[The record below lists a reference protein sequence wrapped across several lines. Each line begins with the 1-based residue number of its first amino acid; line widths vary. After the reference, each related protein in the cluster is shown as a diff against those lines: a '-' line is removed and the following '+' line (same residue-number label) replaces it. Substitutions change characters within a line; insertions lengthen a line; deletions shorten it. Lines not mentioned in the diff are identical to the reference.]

1 MAGIGAFRRFFPAA
15 IFLTVAAASIVTA
28 GYAYMA
34 ATEAARLKLEG
45 AADDAISRIETRLEL
60 HLSLLRATVALFKTG
75 DGSVGRDALRSFV
88 SALDIDGRYA
98 GIRGI
103 GYARLIRT
111 GGEAAAEND
120 LIRNYGGERAIWPGP
135 RQQSP
140 AVVTLLEPTNQT
152 NRATLGFDMMSEPV
166 RRDAIERAIETGEPQ
181 ATSRVALVRG
191 DGAPE
196 ESGFL
201 VYLPL
206 ILGVGADAPRD
217 ARVAATAGL
226 VYAAFRGEDLFSA
239 ALAKAPIL
247 PLAIEVFDG
256 DTTAA
261 NLLFSAQVAPDD
273 KASADLRARREM
285 QFAGRQWTLL
295 FQPTSGFEWPT
306 SRLIALAFGVLGL
319 MLAIALAWVASSGE
333 KAFAAVSA
341 LNAAGEKNLQEKDL
355 LLQEMNHRIKNSIA
369 RVVAI
374 ARQTANGAADLDD
387 FVKSFSA
394 RMQAMAASQ
403 DLLIRS
409 SRQGADLRELLAK
422 EIEQVL
428 GRNMNPDRLSGP
440 DVEVDRA
447 ATQALGLTFHELATN
462 ALKYGALAGGN
473 NDLSVRWNVTGREHD
488 RNLVIFWREQGSGRL
503 SEPAKRGFGTKLIEA
518 NIVRELGGSIERR
531 YPDDGMMVEITIPLN
546 AASADKEKGRSRG

>member
-1 MAGIGAFRRFFPAA
+1 VAGIGAFRRFFPAA
-15 IFLTVAAASIVTA
+15 IFLTVAAASTVTA

-60 HLSLLRATVALFKTG
+60 HLSLLRATVALFKSG
-75 DGSVGRDALRSFV
+75 DGSVSRDALRSFV
-88 SALDIDGRYA
+88 LALDIDGRYA

-111 GGEAAAEND
+111 GAEAAAEND
-120 LIRNYGGERAIWPGP
+120 LIRNYGDQRPIWPGTSQLS
-135 RQQSP
+135 R
-140 AVVTLLEPTNQT
+140 AVVTLLEPTNET

-166 RRDAIERAIETGEPQ
+166 RRSAVDRAIETGEPQ
-181 ATSRVALVRG
+181 ATSRVGLAREG
-191 DGAPE
+191 GSD

-206 ILGVGADAPRD
+206 ILGVGGDAPRD

-239 ALAKAPIL
+239 ALAKAPLL
-247 PLAIEVFDG
+247 PLAIQVYDG
-256 DTTAA
+256 DPVEA

-273 KASADLRARREM
+273 RAGADLKARRDM

-295 FQPTSGFEWPT
+295 FQPTAGFEWPT
-306 SRLIALAFGVLGL
+306 SRLISLAFGVLGL
-319 MLAIALAWVASSGE
+319 LLAVALAWVASSGE

-374 ARQTANGAADLDD
+374 ARQTANGTTNLDD

-403 DLLIRS
+403 DLLTRS

-428 GRNMNPDRLSGP
+428 GRNMNQDRLSGP
-440 DVEVDRA
+440 DVEIDQA
-447 ATQALGLTFHELATN
+447 STQALGLTFHELATN

-503 SEPAKRGFGTKLIEA
+503 SEPVKRGFGSKLIEA

-531 YPDDGMMVEITIPLN
+531 YPDDGMIIEIAIPLN
-546 AASADKEKGRSRG
+546 GPADKEKGRSHG

>member
-45 AADDAISRIETRLEL
+45 TADDAISRIETRLEL

-75 DGSVGRDALRSFV
+75 DGSVSRDVLRSFV

-111 GGEAAAEND
+111 GAEAAAEND
-120 LIRNYGGERAIWPGP
+120 LIRNYGDQRPIWPGTSQLS
-135 RQQSP
+135 R
-140 AVVTLLEPTNQT
+140 AVVTLLEPTNET

-166 RRDAIERAIETGEPQ
+166 RRSAVDRAIETGEPQ
-181 ATSRVALVRG
+181 ATSRVGLVREG
-191 DGAPE
+191 GSD

-206 ILGVGADAPRD
+206 ILGVGGDAPRD

-226 VYAAFRGEDLFSA
+226 VYAAFRSEDLFSA
-239 ALAKAPIL
+239 ALAKAPLL
-247 PLAIEVFDG
+247 PLAIQVYDG
-256 DTTAA
+256 DPVEA

-273 KASADLRARREM
+273 RAGADLKARRDM

-295 FQPTSGFEWPT
+295 FQPTAGFEWPT
-306 SRLIALAFGVLGL
+306 SRLISLAFGVLGL
-319 MLAIALAWVASSGE
+319 LLAVALAWVASSGE
-333 KAFAAVSA
+333 KALAAVSA
-341 LNAAGEKNLQEKDL
+341 LNAAGEKNLQDKDL
-355 LLQEMNHRIKNSIA
+355 MLQEMNHRIKNSIA

-374 ARQTANGAADLDD
+374 ARQTANGATDLDD

-403 DLLIRS
+403 DLLTRS

-428 GRNMNPDRLSGP
+428 GRNMNQDRLSGP
-440 DVEVDRA
+440 DVEIDQA
-447 ATQALGLTFHELATN
+447 STQALGLTFHELATN

-503 SEPAKRGFGTKLIEA
+503 SEPAKRGFGSKLIEA

-531 YPDDGMMVEITIPLN
+531 YPDDGMIIEIAIPLN
-546 AASADKEKGRSRG
+546 GPADKEKGRSHG